1 MPIAS
6 TYTGF
11 YVLKLV
17 LDSFRLEKS
26 VIDEERKDMIF
37 SEITSCKGIKMKTTS
52 KLDEIPA
59 ELANYR
65 S

>member
-37 SEITSCKGIKMKTTS
+37 SEITSCKGIKMKTN
-52 KLDEIPA
+52 I
-59 ELANYR
+59 
-65 S
+65 